1 MLRHLVRRLSMIPGE
16 VIRSRNFGVHFGI
29 DRPDIFRFED

>member
-16 VIRSRNFGVHFGI
+16 VIRSRDFGARFGI
-29 DRPDIFRFED
+29 DRPDIFRFEN